1 MKTTSIWFPKHGDS
15 IEFEVEYIEDKELY
29 VNGVNI
35 ESIKLHGVE
44 MIDYFNYAAISDFEE
59 LLLEKLK

>member
-1 MKTTSIWFPKHGDS
+1 MKSTTIWFPTYGDS

-29 VNGVNI
+29 FNGIEI

-44 MIDYFNYAAISDFEE
+44 MIDYMNAPAINEFRE